1 MFKAL
6 QPLLQER
13 SIHILLSANKDGKV
27 GVYVSP
33 VKKDDKEDAAFV
45 TPFRC
50 EGTAD
55 ELDAELP
62 GVLTQWLS
70 SRAAITTSLSEALA
84 AAEAQAKAAADEA
97 KKKAADKNKKPT
109 TAITTKTAT
118 PAKAVP
124 GKASVAA
131 PVTPSLLD
139 APATLGNDEDEDDE
153 GGESAAT
160 VESTAPEAAGVITEP
175 APAPAAVVS
184 SEPVTAELF

>member
-1 MFKAL
+1 MAINT
-6 QPLLQER
+6 R
-13 SIHILLSANKDGKV
+13 
-27 GVYVSP
+27 
-33 VKKDDKEDAAFV
+33 
-45 TPFRC
+45 
-50 EGTAD
+50 
-55 ELDAELP
+55 
-62 GVLTQWLS
+62 LS

-84 AAEAQAKAAADEA
+84 AADGA

-175 APAPAAVVS
+175 APVVEAAVVPAPVEPTEQPPAPTAVVS